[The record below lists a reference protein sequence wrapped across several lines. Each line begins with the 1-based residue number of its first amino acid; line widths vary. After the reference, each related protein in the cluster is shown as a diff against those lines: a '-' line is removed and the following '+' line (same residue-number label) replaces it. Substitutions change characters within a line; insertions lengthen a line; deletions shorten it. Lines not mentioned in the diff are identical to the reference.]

1 MNIIIVKKDI
11 DLTPALEDYLQ
22 KKFAQLEKFVDAIG
36 GNNPAEL
43 TIEVEKTTNHHQNG
57 FIYKTSAK
65 VHVANIT
72 LRANAEAE
80 DIHAAIDGAKDILRG
95 EIEKYKDRSLK

>member
-1 MNIIIVKKDI
+1 MNIIVIKKDI
-11 DLTPALEDYLQ
+11 NLTPALEDYLQ

-43 TIEVEKTTNHHQNG
+43 TIEVEKTSNHHEKG

-65 VHVANIT
+65 VHVENIT
-72 LRANAEAE
+72 LRSDAEAE
-80 DIHAAIDGAKDILRG
+80 DIHAAIDGAKDILRE